1 MVFISEGYMLDDSGN
16 LIVTTFIDL
25 REEGERTAIPALV
38 KGCRREH
45 ALEDGETIFISKPA
59 RFREYGEELI
69 LDVQEGLAKEES
81 VIVRK
86 RQRPKPEGGAPS
98 RT

>member
-1 MVFISEGYMLDDSGN
+1 MDREMVFISEGYMLDDSGN

-45 ALEDGETIFISKPA
+45 ALEDGETILISK
-59 RFREYGEELI
+59 RVSKKGLI
-69 LDVQEGLAKEES
+69 
-81 VIVRK
+81 RM
-86 RQRPKPEGGAPS
+86 GG
-98 RT
+98 